1 MIPKL
6 CRLSLKITLHKPIM
20 THTEAVKAIDWDVD
34 VAQSEKEISFFKNI
48 IIRTLLGVNAFF
60 VLASFGV
67 LGYFIRPTDGLLIF
81 HYNVYFGVDIQ
92 GIWWQVFILP
102 IASLLFLL
110 SHMFLSRHFYIQSER
125 IAAYL
130 LIFGSCLMSI
140 GIVIASASI
149 VFINY

>member
-1 MIPKL
+1 
-6 CRLSLKITLHKPIM
+6 M
-20 THTEAVKAIDWDVD
+20 THTEAAKAIDWDAD

-48 IIRTLLGVNAFF
+48 IIRTLLSVNAFF
-60 VLASFGV
+60 VLVSFGV

-110 SHMFLSRHFYIQSER
+110 SHMLLARHFYIQSER

-130 LIFGSCLMSI
+130 LLFGSCLMSI

-149 VFINY
+149 VFINF